1 MPNHS
6 LNDSHMPSMAI
17 YLDSNDA
24 LVSIS
29 DAEKIFYLNSPVI
42 ADAGIRILIGLTNL
56 TIPNTIFNFTTSNN
70 TITFTQSS
78 TTAAVSVSVGN
89 YSASTLTTALNTAI
103 TAAGLSITV
112 TFDEDNAVFKFTTSG
127 SAFTIDS
134 ATMSR
139 QLGLKSQ
146 LPTASGTTYTAT
158 QVCDFAGATNLYV
171 RIRNVSMNN
180 LDSRGKTSNII
191 ASIVNNVNYG
201 DYIFYTP
208 PEVLYFMIN
217 EQQMSH
223 IDIEI
228 TDQEGNII
236 DLNGATFNLTLSVH
250 FVVQRETNI
259 DTNRVL
265 GEIQKREI
273 EAEAEAQSQSQDKP
287 KQEAK

>member
-6 LNDSHMPSMAI
+6 LNDSHLPSQAI

-42 ADAGIRILIGLTNL
+42 ADVGLRILIGLTNL
-56 TIPNTIFNFTTSNN
+56 TVPNTIYNFTTSNN
-70 TITFTQSS
+70 SITFTQG
-78 TTAAVSVSVGN
+78 TTETVSVSVGN
-89 YSASTLTTALNTAI
+89 YSASTLTDSLNTAI

-112 TFDEDNAVFKFTTSG
+112 TFSEENAVFTFTG
-127 SAFTIDS
+127 AAFTIDS
-134 ATMSR
+134 ATMFR
-139 QLGLKSQ
+139 QLGLKDQ

-217 EQQMSH
+217 EQQLSH

-236 DLNGATFNLTLSVH
+236 DLNGGTFNMTLSVH
-250 FVVQRETNI
+250 FVKQRETTI
-259 DTNRVL
+259 ATNRVL
-265 GEIQKREI
+265 GEIQRQEI
-273 EAEAEAQSQSQDKP
+273 ENERGVPRKP
-287 KQEAK
+287 QNIKEQG

>member
-6 LNDSHMPSMAI
+6 LNDSHQASLAI

-24 LVSIS
+24 LISIS
-29 DAEKIFYLNSPVI
+29 DAEKIFYLNNPVI

-56 TIPNTIFNFTTSNN
+56 TIPNTVYNFNSSNN
-70 TITFTQSS
+70 SITFTQG
-78 TTAAVSVSVGN
+78 TTETVSVSVGN
-89 YSASTLTTALNTAI
+89 YSATTLVTSLNSAI
-103 TAAGLSITV
+103 TAEGLDITV
-112 TFDEDNAVFKFTTSG
+112 SFDEDNALFTFTGG

-134 ATMSR
+134 ATMFR
-139 QLGLKSQ
+139 QLGLKDQ

-171 RIRNVSMNN
+171 RVRNLSMNN

-217 EQQMSH
+217 EQQLSH

-228 TDQEGNII
+228 TDQEGNLIN
-236 DLNGATFNLTLSVH
+236 LNGSSFNMTLSVH
-250 FVVQRETNI
+250 FVRQRETNI
-259 DTNRVL
+259 SANRVL
-265 GEIQKREI
+265 GEIQRQEI
-273 EAEAEAQSQSQDKP
+273 QAENEADKP

>member
-1 MPNHS
+1 MPNHF
-6 LNDSHMPSMAI
+6 LNDSHMPSQAV
-17 YLDSNDA
+17 YLDSTNA

-42 ADAGIRILIGLTNL
+42 ADPGIRILIGLTNL
-56 TIPNTIFNFTTSNN
+56 TIPNTIYNFNSSNN
-70 TITFTQSS
+70 SITFTQG
-78 TTAAVSVSVGN
+78 TTETVSVSVGN
-89 YSASTLTTALNTAI
+89 YSASTLTDSLNTAI
-103 TAAGLSITV
+103 TAAGLDITV
-112 TFDEDNAVFKFTTSG
+112 SFDEENALFTFTGG

-139 QLGLKSQ
+139 QLGLKDQ

-158 QVCDFAGATNLYV
+158 KVCDFAGVTNLYV

-208 PEVLYFMIN
+208 PEVLYFQIN
-217 EQQMSH
+217 EQQLSH

-236 DLNGATFNLTLSVH
+236 DLNGASFNMTLSVH
-250 FVVQRETNI
+250 FVRQRETAI
-259 DTNRVL
+259 ATNRVL
-265 GEIQKREI
+265 GEIQRQEI
-273 EAEAEAQSQSQDKP
+273 ETEAKAQTEAKP

>member
-6 LNDSHMPSMAI
+6 LNDSHMPSQAI

-24 LVSIS
+24 TLSIS
-29 DAEKIFYLNSPVI
+29 DAEKIFYLNSPII

-56 TIPNTIFNFTTSNN
+56 TIPNSIFNFTTNNN

-78 TTAAVSVSVGN
+78 STQAVSVSVGN
-89 YSASTLTTALNTAI
+89 YSASTLVTVLNTAI
-103 TAAGLSITV
+103 TAAGLNITV
-112 TFDEDNAVFKFTTSG
+112 SFDEENALFTFTGG

-139 QLGLKSQ
+139 QLGLNNQ

-158 QVCDFAGATNLYV
+158 QVCDFAGATNLYI

-217 EQQMSH
+217 EQQLSH

-236 DLNGATFNLTLSVH
+236 NLNGATFNLTLSVH

-259 DTNRVL
+259 ATNRVL
-265 GEIQKREI
+265 GEIQRQEI
-273 EAEAEAQSQSQDKP
+273 EAEAQAKSKQEDKP
-287 KQEAK
+287 TQEGK

>member
-6 LNDSHMPSMAI
+6 LNDSHMPSQAI

-24 LVSIS
+24 LISIS

-56 TIPNTIFNFTTSNN
+56 TIPNTIYNFNSSNN
-70 TITFTQSS
+70 SITFTQG
-78 TTAAVSVSVGN
+78 TTETVSVSVGN
-89 YSASTLTTALNTAI
+89 YSASTLTDALNTAI
-103 TAAGLSITV
+103 TAEGLDITV
-112 TFDEDNAVFKFTTSG
+112 SFDEENAVFTFTGG

-134 ATMSR
+134 ATMFR
-139 QLGLKSQ
+139 QLGLKDQ
-146 LPTASGTTYTAT
+146 LPTTSSTSYTAT

-171 RIRNVSMNN
+171 RIRNLSMNN

-208 PEVLYFMIN
+208 PEVLYFMIS
-217 EQQMSH
+217 EQQVSH

-228 TDQEGNII
+228 TDQEGNLIQ
-236 DLNGATFNLTLSVH
+236 LNGASFNMTLSIH
-250 FVVQRETNI
+250 FVKQRQTTI
-259 DTNRVL
+259 ATDLIL
-265 GEIQKREI
+265 GEIQRKEI
-273 EAEAEAQSQSQDKP
+273 EAEAKP

>member
-1 MPNHS
+1 MPNHT
-6 LNDSHMPSMAI
+6 LNDSHMPSQAI

-56 TIPNTIFNFTTSNN
+56 TIPNTIYNFNSSNN
-70 TITFTQSS
+70 SITFNQSGS
-78 TTAAVSVSVGN
+78 TVTVSVTVGN

-103 TAAGLSITV
+103 AAAGQSITV
-112 TFDEDNAVFKFTTSG
+112 SFDEENANFTFTGS

-134 ATMSR
+134 ATMFR
-139 QLGLKSQ
+139 QLGLKDQ

-191 ASIVNNVNYG
+191 ASIVSNVNYG
-201 DYIFYTP
+201 DYIFFSP
-208 PEVLYFMIN
+208 PEVLYFQIN
-217 EQQMSH
+217 EQQLSH

-228 TDQEGNII
+228 TDQEGNLIQ
-236 DLNGATFNLTLSVH
+236 LNGASFNMTLSIH
-250 FVVQRETNI
+250 FVKQREMI
-259 DTNRVL
+259 IATNRVL
-265 GEIQKREI
+265 GEIQRQEI
-273 EAEAEAQSQSQDKP
+273 DGGTPFTPNSEGKP
-287 KQEAK
+287 KQETK

>member
-6 LNDSHMPSMAI
+6 LNDSHMPSQAI

-24 LVSIS
+24 TLSIS
-29 DAEKIFYLNSPVI
+29 DAEKIFYLNSPII

-56 TIPNTIFNFTTSNN
+56 TIPNSIFNFTTNNN

-78 TTAAVSVSVGN
+78 STQAVSVSVGN
-89 YSASTLTTALNTAI
+89 YSASTLVTALNTAI
-103 TAAGLSITV
+103 TAAGLNITV
-112 TFDEDNAVFKFTTSG
+112 SFNEENALFTFTGG

-139 QLGLKSQ
+139 QLGLNNQ

-158 QVCDFAGATNLYV
+158 QVCDFAGATNLYI

-217 EQQMSH
+217 EQQLSH

-236 DLNGATFNLTLSVH
+236 NLNGATFNLTLSVH
-250 FVVQRETNI
+250 FVVQRETNTP
-259 DTNRVL
+259 TNRVL
-265 GEIQKREI
+265 GEIQRQEI
-273 EAEAEAQSQSQDKP
+273 EAESQAQSKQEDKP
-287 KQEAK
+287 TQEGK

>member
-6 LNDSHMPSMAI
+6 LNDSHMPSQAI

-24 LVSIS
+24 TLSIS
-29 DAEKIFYLNSPVI
+29 DAEKIFYLNSPII

-56 TIPNTIFNFTTSNN
+56 TIPNSIFNFTTNNN
-70 TITFTQSS
+70 TITFTQGS
-78 TTAAVSVSVGN
+78 TQAVSVSVGN
-89 YSASTLTTALNTAI
+89 YSASTLVTALNTAI
-103 TAAGLSITV
+103 TAAGLNITV
-112 TFDEDNAVFKFTTSG
+112 SFDEENALFTFTGG

-139 QLGLKSQ
+139 QLGLNNQ

-158 QVCDFAGATNLYV
+158 QVCDFAGATNLYI

-217 EQQMSH
+217 EQQLSH

-236 DLNGATFNLTLSVH
+236 NLNGATFNLTLSVH
-250 FVVQRETNI
+250 FVVQRETNTP
-259 DTNRVL
+259 TNRVL
-265 GEIQKREI
+265 GEIQRQEI
-273 EAEAEAQSQSQDKP
+273 EAESQAQSKQEDKP
-287 KQEAK
+287 TQEGK

>member
-1 MPNHS
+1 MPNHT
-6 LNDSHMPSMAI
+6 LNDSHQASQAI

-24 LVSIS
+24 LISIS

-56 TIPNTIFNFTTSNN
+56 TIPNTIYNFNSNNN
-70 TITFTQSS
+70 TITFTQG
-78 TTAAVSVSVGN
+78 TTEAVSVTVGN
-89 YSASTLTTALNTAI
+89 YSATTLKDALNTAI
-103 TAAGLSITV
+103 TAAGLDITV
-112 TFDEDNAVFKFTTSG
+112 SFDEENALFTFTGG

-134 ATMSR
+134 ATMFR
-139 QLGLKSQ
+139 QLGLKYQ

-158 QVCDFAGATNLYV
+158 QVCDFAGVTNLYV

-180 LDSRGKTSNII
+180 LDSRGATSNII

-208 PEVLYFMIN
+208 PEVLYFQIN
-217 EQQMSH
+217 EQQLSH
-223 IDIEI
+223 IDIEL

-236 DLNGATFNLTLSVH
+236 DLNGASFNMTLSVH
-250 FVVQRETNI
+250 FVRQREMVI
-259 DTNRVL
+259 ATNRVL
-265 GEIQKREI
+265 GEIQRQEI
-273 EAEAEAQSQSQDKP
+273 EAEAKGTAEAEAKP

>member
-1 MPNHS
+1 
-6 LNDSHMPSMAI
+6 MPSQAI

-42 ADAGIRILIGLTNL
+42 ADAGIRMLIGLTNL
-56 TIPNTIFNFTTSNN
+56 TIPNTIYNFTSNN
-70 TITFTQSS
+70 NSITFTQG
-78 TTAAVSVSVGN
+78 TTETVSVTAGN
-89 YSASTLTTALNTAI
+89 YSASTLTDSLNTAI

-112 TFDEDNAVFKFTTSG
+112 SFDEENALFTFTGAS
-127 SAFTIDS
+127 FTIDS

-139 QLGLKSQ
+139 QLGLRNQ

-208 PEVLYFMIN
+208 PEVLYFQIN
-217 EQQMSH
+217 EQQLSH

-228 TDQEGNII
+228 TDQEGNVI
-236 DLNGATFNLTLSVH
+236 DLNGATFNMTLSVH
-250 FVVQRETNI
+250 FVKQRETTI
-259 DTNRVL
+259 ATNRVL
-265 GEIQKREI
+265 GEIQRQEI
-273 EAEAEAQSQSQDKP
+273 EEDGGRPRLPPSKEQG
-287 KQEAK
+287 

>member
-6 LNDSHMPSMAI
+6 LNDSHMPSQAI

-24 LVSIS
+24 TLSIS
-29 DAEKIFYLNSPVI
+29 DAEKIFYLNSPII

-56 TIPNTIFNFTTSNN
+56 TIPNSIFNFTTNNN
-70 TITFTQSS
+70 TITFTQGS
-78 TTAAVSVSVGN
+78 TQAVSVSVGN
-89 YSASTLTTALNTAI
+89 YSASTLVTALNTAI
-103 TAAGLSITV
+103 TAAGLNITV
-112 TFDEDNAVFKFTTSG
+112 SFDEENALFTFTGS

-139 QLGLKSQ
+139 QLGLNNQ

-158 QVCDFAGATNLYV
+158 QVCDFAGATNLYI

-217 EQQMSH
+217 EQQLSH

-236 DLNGATFNLTLSVH
+236 NLNGATFNLTLSVH
-250 FVVQRETNI
+250 FVVQRETNTP
-259 DTNRVL
+259 TNRVL
-265 GEIQKREI
+265 GEIQRQEI
-273 EAEAEAQSQSQDKP
+273 EAESQAQSKQEDKP
-287 KQEAK
+287 TQEGK

>member
-1 MPNHS
+1 
-6 LNDSHMPSMAI
+6 MPSQAI

-24 LVSIS
+24 LISIS
-29 DAEKIFYLNSPVI
+29 DAEKIFYLNTPVI

-56 TIPNTIFNFTTSNN
+56 TIPNTVYNFNSSNN
-70 TITFTQSS
+70 SITFTQG
-78 TTAAVSVSVGN
+78 TTETVSVSVGN
-89 YSASTLTTALNTAI
+89 YSASTLVTSLNSAI
-103 TAAGLSITV
+103 TAAGLDITV
-112 TFDEDNAVFKFTTSG
+112 SFDEDNALFTFTGG

-134 ATMSR
+134 ATMFR
-139 QLGLKSQ
+139 QLGLKDQ

-171 RIRNVSMNN
+171 RIRNLSMNN

-208 PEVLYFMIN
+208 PEVLYFMIS
-217 EQQMSH
+217 EQQVSH

-228 TDQEGNII
+228 TDQEGKII
-236 DLNGATFNLTLSVH
+236 DLNGSSFNMTLSIH
-250 FVVQRETNI
+250 FVKQRQTTI
-259 DTNRVL
+259 ATDRIL
-265 GEIQKREI
+265 GEIQRKEI
-273 EAEAEAQSQSQDKP
+273 EAEAKGTTEAKP

>member
-6 LNDSHMPSMAI
+6 LNDSHMPSQAI

-24 LVSIS
+24 TLSIS
-29 DAEKIFYLNSPVI
+29 DAEKIFYLNSPII

-56 TIPNTIFNFTTSNN
+56 TIPNSIFNFTTNNN

-78 TTAAVSVSVGN
+78 STQAVSVSVGN
-89 YSASTLTTALNTAI
+89 YSASTLVTVLNTAI
-103 TAAGLSITV
+103 TAAGLNITV
-112 TFDEDNAVFKFTTSG
+112 SFDEENALFTFTGS

-139 QLGLKSQ
+139 QLGLNNQ

-158 QVCDFAGATNLYV
+158 QVCDFAGATNLYI

-217 EQQMSH
+217 EQQLSH

-236 DLNGATFNLTLSVH
+236 NLNGATFNLTLSVH
-250 FVVQRETNI
+250 FVVQRETNTP
-259 DTNRVL
+259 TNRVL
-265 GEIQKREI
+265 GEIQRQEI
-273 EAEAEAQSQSQDKP
+273 EAESQAQSKQEDKP
-287 KQEAK
+287 TQEGK